1 MKNKVPSYLDYFFV
15 LRPSLFFPV
24 WTVSLAGYW
33 AQQRFDRNET
43 WHDFNITFL
52 HSDISYIIAIALFT
66 LVMGASFLINQI
78 EDADSD
84 RLNNKLFLIANG
96 DISVR
101 NAYIETVI
109 ALAVPAVLFLLSRI
123 DLLFVSAAAFIVTGF
138 LYSCKPYKMK
148 DRPFGGLVINV
159 LGYYVVFA
167 LGWMIKSQVN
177 AKMFLHSTPYALGIS
192 AVYFLTLIPDVEG
205 DRHSGKITLAVR
217 YGDKPVL
224 WLGLLT
230 NSLAILAAVLAGD
243 LVVLLPTA
251 AVMPLYILA
260 VVTRSVTH
268 VLWTTRYATLFL
280 SLMICYR
287 FQLYL
292 LLIVCLF
299 FFARWYYK
307 NRFNVNY
314 PSFSTR

>member
-1 MKNKVPSYLDYFFV
+1 MKNKVLSYLDYFFV

-33 AQQRFDRNET
+33 AQQRFDRNEI
-43 WHDFNITFL
+43 WHDFNIIIFQ
-52 HSDISYIIAIALFT
+52 SDISYIIVIALFT

-101 NAYIETVI
+101 NAYIETAVV
-109 ALAVPAVLFLLSRI
+109 LAIPAVFFLLSRI

-138 LYSCKPYKMK
+138 FYSCKPYKMK

-167 LGWMIKSQVN
+167 LGWMIKGEVN
-177 AKMFLHSTPYALGIS
+177 AKMLLHSTPYTLGLS

-205 DRHSGKITLAVR
+205 DRNSGKITLAVR

-230 NSLAILAAVLAGD
+230 NSLAILAAILSGD

-251 AVMPLYILA
+251 AVMPFYMLA
-260 VVTRSVTH
+260 AITRSLNH
-268 VLWTTRYATLFL
+268 ALWTTRYATLFL

-287 FQLYL
+287 FPLYL
-292 LLIVCLF
+292 LLIIFLY

-314 PSFSTR
+314 PSFSAR